1 MIDRADAVA
10 SYGLLAAGIIHT
22 ALTFLLHPNGGETAL
37 WFAGAGLA
45 LGALGLLNLARRAA
59 PYSRV
64 RQLSA
69 AGNVAGAAYM
79 LIVTAMLPAPH
90 VLLILGMLSVATIR
104 SLLAPT
110 PQSAAR

>member
-1 MIDRADAVA
+1 MLDRADTVA
-10 SYGLLAAGIIHT
+10 SYGLVAAGITHT
-22 ALTFLLHPNGGETAL
+22 ALTFLFHPKGDEVAL

-45 LGALGLLNLARRAA
+45 LITLGLLNLARRAA

-69 AGNVAGAAYM
+69 AGNVAGIAYM

-90 VLLILGMLSVATIR
+90 VMLVLGMLLIATIR
-104 SLLAPT
+104 SLVGST